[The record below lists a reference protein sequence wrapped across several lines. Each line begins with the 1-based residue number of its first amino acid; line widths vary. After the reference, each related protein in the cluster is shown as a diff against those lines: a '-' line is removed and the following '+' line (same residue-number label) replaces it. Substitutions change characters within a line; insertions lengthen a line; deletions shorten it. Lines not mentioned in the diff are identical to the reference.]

1 MKILALELVKNVLN
15 KETGL
20 FVFQNKDGGV
30 VRVFMVNGKIYR
42 VDGTHGEGKN
52 ELAKLFVWEG
62 DVYKKQLPSDFKPEK
77 EIPLD
82 GFYKIIIWKANESKE
97 ETKWDIKLDSLLQK
111 IRNSFPL
118 VDFEIPKGLWL
129 SLGEVLDI
137 VRKYTKYDVVITTD
151 DFILFYDDGE
161 IKGIY
166 SRDGF
171 IDFQK
176 AQKLSKYNFYDWKV
190 YVFPDEKF
198 KEIYSNLMDSET

>member
-1 MKILALELVKNVLN
+1 MKFLALELVKNVLN

-20 FVFQNKDGGV
+20 FVFQSKDGGV

-42 VDGTHGEGKN
+42 VDGTYGEGKN

-97 ETKWDIKLDSLLQK
+97 ETKFDIKFDGLLQK

-137 VRKYTKYDVVITTD
+137 VRKYTRYDVVITTD
-151 DFILFYDDGE
+151 DFIVFYDEGE

-176 AQKLSKYNFYDWKV
+176 AQKLSKDNFYDWKV